1 MLNKEDYEEPRCV
14 LCMNPKSRI
23 PIDRVLEK
31 YDSYIEKREYDRAE
45 SHLRYWLEEAKTG
58 GDEAGELAMFGEL
71 MGHLR
76 KNGKINEALSLASS
90 TIAKVERYGF
100 SDTIMGATAILN
112 AGTVYRAAG
121 KNKESAD
128 CYEKAEKIYEAGLP
142 DKDERLGGLYNN
154 YASALTELGE
164 FDKAEERFIKA
175 LKIMYGTKNG
185 KLECAITYLN
195 LADLYEKR
203 DGSERAESATDEML
217 LKAFELLTDDSVEKN
232 AYYEFVLDKCIPAYD
247 HFGQFIMSA
256 ELKSRIGIN

>member
-1 MLNKEDYEEPRCV
+1 MLKKEDYEEPRCV

-31 YDSYIEKREYDRAE
+31 YDSYIEEKEYDRAE
-45 SHLRYWLEEAKTG
+45 SHLRYWLEEAKAG
-58 GDEAGELAMFGEL
+58 GDEAGELTMLGEL

-76 KNGKINEALSLASS
+76 KNNKLEEAVLTASGTVS
-90 TIAKVERYGF
+90 KVEKYGF
-100 SDTIMGATAILN
+100 SDTITGATAILN

-121 KNKESAD
+121 ENEKSAA
-128 CYEKAEKIYEAGLP
+128 CYERAEKVYETELKAG
-142 DKDERLGGLYNN
+142 DDRLGGLYNN
-154 YASALTELGE
+154 FASALTELGE
-164 FDKAEERFIKA
+164 FGKAEERFKKA
-175 LKIMYGTKNG
+175 LKIMDGTKNG

-203 DGSERAESATDEML
+203 DGSVEAESLTDEML
-217 LKAFELLTDDSVEKN
+217 TNAFELLTDDSVEKN

-247 HFGQFIMSA
+247 HFGQFIRSA